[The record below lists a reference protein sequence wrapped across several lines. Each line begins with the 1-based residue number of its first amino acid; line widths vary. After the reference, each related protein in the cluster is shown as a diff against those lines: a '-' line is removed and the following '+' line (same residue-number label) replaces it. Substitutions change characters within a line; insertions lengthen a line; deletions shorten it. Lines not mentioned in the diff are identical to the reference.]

1 MTITDLDHAL
11 DAATRWY
18 GRHQAHYLYR
28 DRMRMVDTC
37 AQHLMEQMQLPAR
50 QAQRAA
56 QLALADIE
64 AGQVRGFID
73 IDRST
78 SHMLVLHDVRTGDAH
93 MLTLPEL
100 FALVHARGGPPA
112 APARGNSC

>member
-1 MTITDLDHAL
+1 MTHPDLDLALHA
-11 DAATRWY
+11 AVRWY
-18 GRHQAHYLYR
+18 GRHQAQYLHR

-37 AQHLMEQMQLPAR
+37 ARHLTEQMQLPAR

-64 AGQVRGFID
+64 AGKVQGFID

-78 SHMLVLHDVRTGDAH
+78 SRMLVLHDVRTGCAH

-112 APARGNSC
+112 PC